1 MRRLGSSPPP
11 TCMCG
16 HPLHLGR
23 CQWRRHTHVGGRDW
37 YGPYACDC
45 PNGEPDTDQ

>member
-1 MRRLGSSPPP
+1 MRLGSSPPP

-16 HPLHLGR
+16 HPLHAGR
-23 CQWRRHTHVGGRDW
+23 CQWRRHAQANGRDW

-45 PNGEPDTDQ
+45 PDGEPDTDR